1 MALSH
6 LMTLTNLYL
15 TNDLVI
21 SSLFY
26 ILINILFH
34 IICFITN
41 HALTTSIYQH
51 QNCSLPEQQPWH
63 DLLTIRYFLQ
73 STEYDFIS
81 TFNNFKRVI
90 GVRIDRRS
98 GTHVGQTSYE
108 FRRRAERGDLIIPT
122 RSARSLVLICTQF
135 HINLY
140 FSDIDSY
147 STEICFRTGFR
158 RSSLSQ
164 SPWSWLA

>member
-63 DLLTIRYFLQ
+63 DLFTIRYFLQ

-122 RSARSLVLICTQF
+122 RSARSLVLICIQF

-140 FSDIDSY
+140 FSDIGSY